1 MGLEVDRLVAYIYPS
16 FAAIEA
22 SLPILDQDVKLPHP
36 SGHSNLGR
44 FIFFLRRERD
54 FGEGKVQMDD

>member
-1 MGLEVDRLVAYIYPS
+1 MGLVAYIHPS
-16 FAAIEA
+16 SATIES

-44 FIFFLRRERD
+44 FFFLEGERLWGRESPD
-54 FGEGKVQMDD
+54 G

>member
-1 MGLEVDRLVAYIYPS
+1 MGPEVDRLVAYIHPS
-16 FAAIEA
+16 STIEA
-22 SLPILDQDVKLPHP
+22 SLPILDQDIKLPHP